1 MKNQIKQI
9 GRHGVNNFEVVQ
21 VGTYASDLHHEL
33 FNMDYFIIGGYKA
46 KQFLAKYGTFEA
58 IEKVTQY
65 EKDQFGEVTTD
76 ISNPEKLVN
85 MLAYIIGE
93 ELLSKCQTLQNKWD
107 DRLELKD
114 LNKIKREL
122 KLAIKNV

>member
-9 GRHGVNNFEVVQ
+9 GQHGVNNLVNVQ
-21 VGTYASDLHHEL
+21 VGTYASDLHNEL
-33 FNMDYFIIGGYKA
+33 FNMDYFIIGTYQA
-46 KQFLAKYGTFEA
+46 KQFLNKYDIFEA
-58 IEKVTQY
+58 IDKVNTY
-65 EKDQFGEVTTD
+65 EKEHFGEVITE

-93 ELLSKCQTLQNKWD
+93 ELLSNCQTLQTKWD
-107 DRLELKD
+107 DRLTKTD

-122 KLAIKNV
+122 KQAIKNV